1 MADEKLLCFSKY
13 VVPIYIREN
22 GVLKHEGTGFL
33 VNSGENDYLV
43 SAAHI
48 FRQCEEKE
56 LLFLT
61 GNKIAC
67 LIQFNAMMYNKKE
80 EDDIY
85 DIGVM
90 AIKNINLHIN
100 LLIRSL
106 SALRS
111 CCHLVTQSRLNYLE

>member
-90 AIKNINLHIN
+90 AIIKH
-100 LLIRSL
+100 
-106 SALRS
+106 
-111 CCHLVTQSRLNYLE
+111 